1 MRKMQTDQ
9 SIKAFSQSE
18 KLKSGLIWANQIIEV
33 YVALPEAEKPGAER
47 ILKTLIGMIAS
58 EIHIAKKAA
67 PHEIWL
73 EAEKDVNTAL
83 VMLNSGVAHDS
94 GYHLTQALSK
104 VTTIGQQSMSQLV
117 DEGLL

>member
-1 MRKMQTDQ
+1 MQTNQ

-18 KLKSGLIWANQIIEV
+18 KLKSGLIWATQIVEV
-33 YVALPEAEKPGAER
+33 YNALPEPEKPGAER

-58 EIHIAKKAA
+58 EIHIAKNAA

-73 EAEKDVNTAL
+73 AAEKDINTAI

-94 GYHLTQALSK
+94 AYHLTQALSK
-104 VTTIGQQSMSQLV
+104 VTTIGQQSMSFLV
-117 DEGLL
+117 DKGLL